1 MALWGHPDFRRLWTG
16 DTISQFGANVGT
28 TVVPLL
34 AAGVLNATPFEMG
47 LLAAASTMAFL
58 VIGLPAGVWVDRM
71 RRKPLMV
78 AMDVARA
85 ALMLSVPVAWW
96 LDLLGLP
103 QLIVVSLAV
112 GVCTVFFDVAYQ
124 SYLPSLVGRGQL
136 VEGNSKLQASL
147 SVAEVSGPAIGGYA
161 AQFLGAANGVLAT
174 GLGYLSSAFFLVRIQ
189 TVEPAPERHPDP
201 HLRREIMEGL
211 RFVFGNVTL
220 RMIVACTGTSNFF
233 HGIQNAVMI
242 LFLLQTVGLSEGTA
256 GLVLSAGGVG
266 GVLGA
271 AFAYRIGL
279 LVGQARMIWLIPLL
293 TWPFTLALPFVSDG
307 WGLVLP
313 MVGAAV
319 SVFGIVVYNVGQ
331 VSYRQAI
338 CPDHLLGRMNASV
351 RFVVWGTIPLGGLV
365 GGLLGDGLGIVPT
378 LWVAAVGQC
387 LAVLWV
393 LLSPLRGR
401 ADVTAAADATGTG
414 AH

>member
-1 MALWGHPDFRRLWTG
+1 MALWGHPDFRRLWIG
-16 DTISQFGANVGT
+16 DTISQFGATVGM
-28 TVVPLL
+28 TVIPLL

-47 LLAAASTMAFL
+47 LLAAASTIAFL

-71 RRKPLMV
+71 RRKPLMI

-96 LDLLGLP
+96 LDLLDLP
-103 QLIVVSLAV
+103 QLIAVSLAV

-174 GLGYLSSAFFLVRIQ
+174 GLGYLSSAFFLFRIK
-189 TVEPAPERHPDP
+189 TAEPAPERHPDP
-201 HLRREIMEGL
+201 HLRREVMEGL
-211 RFVFGNVTL
+211 RFVFSNVTL

-233 HGIQNAVMI
+233 HGIQNAVMV

-271 AFAYRIGL
+271 AFAYRIGV

-293 TWPFTLALPFVSDG
+293 TWPFTLALPFVSHG

-313 MVGAAV
+313 MAGLAV

-338 CPDHLLGRMNASV
+338 CPDHLLGRMNASI
-351 RFVVWGTIPLGGLV
+351 RWVVWGATPLGALLG
-365 GGLLGDGLGIVPT
+365 GGLGSWIGILPT
-378 LWVAAVGQC
+378 LWVSLIGS
-387 LAVLWV
+387 VLGMVWV
-393 LLSPLRGR
+393 LISPLRTMR
-401 ADVTAAADATGTG
+401 DLPAEASVDAHG
-414 AH
+414 

>member
-1 MALWGHPDFRRLWTG
+1 MALWGHPDFRRLWMG
-16 DTISQFGANVGT
+16 DTISQFGANVGM
-28 TVVPLL
+28 TVIPLL

-71 RRKPLMV
+71 RRKPLMI

-85 ALMLSVPVAWW
+85 ALMLSVPLAWW
-96 LDLLGLP
+96 LGLLGLP

-147 SVAEVSGPAIGGYA
+147 SVAEVSGPAIGGYG
-161 AQFLGAANGVLAT
+161 AQFLGAANSVLAT
-174 GLGYLSSAFFLVRIQ
+174 GLGYLSSAFFLMRIR
-189 TVEPAPERHPDP
+189 TAEPAPERHPDP

-233 HGIQNAVMI
+233 HGIQNAVLI
-242 LFLLQTVGLSEGTA
+242 LFLLQTVRLSEGTA

-271 AFAYRIGL
+271 AFAYKIGL
-279 LVGQARMIWLIPLL
+279 LVGQARMIWLIPVL

-313 MVGAAV
+313 MVGLAI

-338 CPDHLLGRMNASV
+338 CPDHLLGRMNASI
-351 RFVVWGTIPLGGLV
+351 RWVVWGSTPLGALLG
-365 GGLLGDGLGIVPT
+365 GGLGTWIGVVPT
-378 LWVAAVGQC
+378 LWVSLVGS
-387 LAVLWV
+387 VGGMVW
-393 LLSPLRGR
+393 LLVSPLRTMR
-401 ADVTAAADATGTG
+401 DLPTASSVE
-414 AH
+414 AHG

>member
-1 MALWGHPDFRRLWTG
+1 MTLWGHQDFRRLWAG
-16 DTISQFGANVGT
+16 DTISQFGSTVGM
-28 TVVPLL
+28 TVIPLL

-47 LLAAASTMAFL
+47 LLAAAGTMAFL
-58 VIGLPAGVWVDRM
+58 LIGLPAGVWVDRM
-71 RRKPLMV
+71 RRKPLMIT
-78 AMDVARA
+78 MDVVRA
-85 ALMLSVPVAWW
+85 LLMLSVPIAWW
-96 LDLLGLP
+96 LGVLDLP
-103 QLIVVSLAV
+103 QLIAVSLAV

-124 SYLPSLVGRGQL
+124 SYLPSLVGRDQL
-136 VEGNSKLQASL
+136 VEGNSKLQASM
-147 SVAEVSGPAIGGYA
+147 SVAEVSGPAIGGYV

-174 GLGYLSSAFFLVRIQ
+174 GLGYLSSAFFLFRIKHA
-189 TVEPAPERHPDP
+189 EPAPERHAAPN
-201 HLRREIMEGL
+201 LRREVAEGL

-242 LFLLQTVGLSEGTA
+242 LFLLQTARLSEGTA

-271 AFAYRIGL
+271 ALAFRIGL
-279 LVGQARMIWLIPLL
+279 LIGQARMIWLVPVL
-293 TWPFTLALPFVSDG
+293 TWPFTLTLPLISDG

-313 MVGAAV
+313 MVGLAV

-351 RFVVWGTIPLGGLV
+351 RWVVWGATPLGALA
-365 GGLLGDGLGIVPT
+365 GGVLGSWIGIVPT
-378 LWVAAVGQC
+378 LWVSLIGSVFGM
-387 LAVLWV
+387 VWV
-393 LLSPLRGR
+393 VLSPLRTMR
-401 ADVTAAADATGTG
+401 DLPTG
-414 AH
+414 ASVDAHG

>member
-16 DTISQFGANVGT
+16 DTISQFGATVGM

-34 AAGVLNATPFEMG
+34 AAGVLDATPFEMG

-58 VIGLPAGVWVDRM
+58 VIGLPAGVWVDRV
-71 RRKPLMV
+71 RRKPLMI
-78 AMDVARA
+78 AMDLVRA
-85 ALMLSVPVAWW
+85 ALMISVPVAWW
-96 LDLLGLP
+96 LDLLALP
-103 QLIVVSLAV
+103 QLVVVSLAV

-136 VEGNSKLQASL
+136 VEGNSKLQASM
-147 SVAEVSGPAIGGYA
+147 SVAEVSGPAVGGYA

-174 GLGYLSSAFFLVRIQ
+174 GLGYLSSAFFLARIK
-189 TVEPAPERHPDP
+189 TAEPVPQRHPDP
-201 HLRREIMEGL
+201 HLRREIAEGL

-233 HGIQNAVMI
+233 HGIQNAVMV
-242 LFLLQTVGLSEGTA
+242 LFLLQVAGLNEGTA

-271 AFAYRIGL
+271 AFAHRIGL
-279 LVGQARMIWLIPLL
+279 LVGQARMIWLVPVL

-313 MVGAAV
+313 MLGLAV
-319 SVFGIVVYNVGQ
+319 TMFGVVVYNIGQ
-331 VSYRQAI
+331 VSYRQVI
-338 CPDHLLGRMNASV
+338 CPDHLLGRMNASI
-351 RFVVWGTIPLGGLV
+351 RWVVWGATPLGA
-365 GGLLGDGLGIVPT
+365 LLGGVLGSWIGIVPT
-378 LWVAAVGQC
+378 LWVS
-387 LAVLWV
+387 LAGTVAGMVWL
-393 LLSPLRGR
+393 LLSPLRSMRDLPAG
-401 ADVTAAADATGTG
+401 DSVV
-414 AH
+414 AHG

>member
-1 MALWGHPDFRRLWTG
+1 MALWGHPDFRRLWVG
-16 DTISQFGANVGT
+16 DTISQFGANVGM
-28 TVVPLL
+28 TVIPLL
-34 AAGVLNATPFEMG
+34 AVGVLNATPFEMG
-47 LLAAASTMAFL
+47 LLAAASTIAFL
-58 VIGLPAGVWVDRM
+58 LIGLPAGVWVDRM
-71 RRKPLMV
+71 RRKPLMI

-85 ALMLSVPVAWW
+85 ALMLSVPAAWW
-96 LDLLGLP
+96 LGLLDLP
-103 QLIVVSLAV
+103 QLIIVSLAV

-174 GLGYLSSAFFLVRIQ
+174 GLGYLSSAFFLVRIK
-189 TVEPAPERHPDP
+189 TAEPAPERHPDP

-233 HGIQNAVMI
+233 HGIQNAVMV

-271 AFAYRIGL
+271 AFAHRIGL

-313 MVGAAV
+313 MACLAV

-338 CPDHLLGRMNASV
+338 CPDHLLGRMNASI
-351 RFVVWGTIPLGGLV
+351 RWVVWGATPLGA
-365 GGLLGDGLGIVPT
+365 LLGGALGSWIGIVPT
-378 LWVAAVGQC
+378 MWVSVIGSVAGMVW
-387 LAVLWV
+387 L
-393 LLSPLRGR
+393 LLSPLRSMR
-401 ADVTAAADATGTG
+401 DLPATSSVE
-414 AH
+414 AHG

>member
-1 MALWGHPDFRRLWTG
+1 MALWGHPDFRRLWMG
-16 DTISQFGANVGT
+16 DTISQFGASIGM
-28 TVVPLL
+28 TVIPLL

-47 LLAAASTMAFL
+47 LLTAASTMAFL
-58 VIGLPAGVWVDRM
+58 LIGLPAGVWVDRM
-71 RRKPLMV
+71 RRKPLMI

-96 LDLLGLP
+96 LGVLDLP

-174 GLGYLSSAFFLVRIQ
+174 GLGYLSSAFFLVRIKA
-189 TVEPAPERHPDP
+189 VEPAPERHPDP
-201 HLRREIMEGL
+201 HLRREVMEGL
-211 RFVFGNVTL
+211 RFVFSNSTL
-220 RMIVACTGTSNFF
+220 RKIVACTGTSNFF
-233 HGIQNAVMI
+233 HGIQQAVMV
-242 LFLLQTVGLSEGTA
+242 LFLLQTVRLSEGTA

-271 AFAYRIGL
+271 AFAYKIGL
-279 LVGQARMIWLIPLL
+279 WVGQARMIWLVPLV
-293 TWPFTLALPFVSDG
+293 TWPFTLALPFISDG

-313 MVGAAV
+313 MIGLAV
-319 SVFGIVVYNVGQ
+319 NVFGIDVYNIGQ
-331 VSYRQAI
+331 VSFRQAI

-351 RFVVWGTIPLGGLV
+351 RWVVWGSTPLGALLG
-365 GGLLGDGLGIVPT
+365 GGLGTWIGIVPT
-378 LWVAAVGQC
+378 LWVALVGAVLGM
-387 LAVLWV
+387 LWV
-393 LLSPLRGR
+393 LFSPLRTMRDLPAG
-401 ADVTAAADATGTG
+401 ASVDAHG
-414 AH
+414 

>member
-1 MALWGHPDFRRLWTG
+1 MALWGHPDFRRLWMG
-16 DTISQFGANVGT
+16 DTISQFGANVGM

-71 RRKPLMV
+71 RRKPLMI
-78 AMDVARA
+78 AMDVVRA
-85 ALMLSVPVAWW
+85 VLMVSVPIAWW
-96 LDLLGLP
+96 SDLLGLP

-147 SVAEVSGPAIGGYA
+147 SVAEVSGPAIGGYG
-161 AQFLGAANGVLAT
+161 AQFLGAANSVLAT
-174 GLGYLSSAFFLVRIQ
+174 GLGYLSSAFFLMRIR

-242 LFLLQTVGLSEGTA
+242 LFLIQTVNLSEGTA

-271 AFAYRIGL
+271 AFAHRIGL

-293 TWPFTLALPFVSDG
+293 TWPFTLTLPFVSDG
-307 WGLVLP
+307 WGLALP
-313 MVGAAV
+313 MAGLAV
-319 SVFGIVVYNVGQ
+319 STFGIVVYNVGQ

-338 CPDHLLGRMNASV
+338 CPDHLLGRMNASI
-351 RFVVWGTIPLGGLV
+351 RWVVWGATPLGALLGGGLGTWIGVVPTIWVSLIGAV
-365 GGLLGDGLGIVPT
+365 GGMV
-378 LWVAAVGQC
+378 
-387 LAVLWV
+387 WV
-393 LLSPLRGR
+393 LLSPLRTMR
-401 ADVTAAADATGTG
+401 DLPTTSSVE
-414 AH
+414 AHG

>member
-1 MALWGHPDFRRLWTG
+1 MALWGHPDFRRLWMG
-16 DTISQFGANVGT
+16 DTISQFGANVGM

-71 RRKPLMV
+71 RRRPLMI

-85 ALMLSVPVAWW
+85 ALMVSVPIAWW
-96 LDLLGLP
+96 LGLLGLT
-103 QLIVVSLAV
+103 QLVVVSLAV

-161 AQFLGAANGVLAT
+161 AQFLGAANSVLAT
-174 GLGYLSSAFFLVRIQ
+174 GLGYLSSAFFLVRIR

-201 HLRREIMEGL
+201 HLRREIAEGL

-242 LFLLQTVGLSEGTA
+242 LFLLQTVGLNEGTA

-271 AFAYRIGL
+271 AFAYKIGL
-279 LVGQARMIWLIPLL
+279 LVGQARMIWLVPAL
-293 TWPFTLALPFVSDG
+293 TWPFTLTLPFISDG

-313 MVGAAV
+313 MVALAV
-319 SVFGIVVYNVGQ
+319 STFGVVVYNVGQ

-338 CPDHLLGRMNASV
+338 CPDHLLGRMNASI
-351 RFVVWGTIPLGGLV
+351 RWVVWGATPLGALLG
-365 GGLLGDGLGIVPT
+365 GGLGTWIGIVPT
-378 LWVAAVGQC
+378 LWVSLVGS
-387 LAVLWV
+387 VGGMVWV
-393 LLSPLRGR
+393 LLSPLRTMR
-401 ADVTAAADATGTG
+401 DLPTTASVE
-414 AH
+414 AHG

>member
-1 MALWGHPDFRRLWTG
+1 MTLWGHQDFRRLWAG
-16 DTISQFGANVGT
+16 DTISQFGSTVGM
-28 TVVPLL
+28 TVIPLL

-47 LLAAASTMAFL
+47 LLAAAGTMAFL
-58 VIGLPAGVWVDRM
+58 LIGLPAGVWVDRM
-71 RRKPLMV
+71 RRKPLMI
-78 AMDVARA
+78 AMDVVRA
-85 ALMLSVPVAWW
+85 LLMLSVPVAWW
-96 LDLLGLP
+96 LGVLDLP
-103 QLIVVSLAV
+103 QLILVSLAV

-124 SYLPSLVGRGQL
+124 SYLPSLVGRDQL
-136 VEGNSKLQASL
+136 VEGNSKLQASM
-147 SVAEVSGPAIGGYA
+147 SVAEVSGPAIGGYV

-174 GLGYLSSAFFLVRIQ
+174 GLGYLSSAFFLFRIKR
-189 TVEPAPERHPDP
+189 VETTPERHAAPN
-201 HLRREIMEGL
+201 LRREVAEGL

-242 LFLLQTVGLSEGTA
+242 LFLLQTARLSEGTA

-271 AFAYRIGL
+271 ALAYRIGVL
-279 LVGQARMIWLIPLL
+279 IGQARMIWLVPVL
-293 TWPFTLALPFVSDG
+293 TWPFTLTLPFISDG

-313 MVGAAV
+313 MVGLAV

-351 RFVVWGTIPLGGLV
+351 RWVVWGATPLGAL
-365 GGLLGDGLGIVPT
+365 GGGALGSWIGIVPT
-378 LWVAAVGQC
+378 LWVSLVGS
-387 LAVLWV
+387 VLGMVWV
-393 LLSPLRGR
+393 VLSPLRTMR
-401 ADVTAAADATGTG
+401 DLPTG
-414 AH
+414 ASVDAHG

>member
-1 MALWGHPDFRRLWTG
+1 MALWGHSDFRRLWMG
-16 DTISQFGANVGT
+16 DTISQFGANVGM

-58 VIGLPAGVWVDRM
+58 VIGLPAGVWVDRT
-71 RRKPLMV
+71 RRKPLMI
-78 AMDVARA
+78 AMDVSRA
-85 ALMLSVPVAWW
+85 ALMLSVPAAWW
-96 LDLLGLP
+96 LDLLALP

-147 SVAEVSGPAIGGYA
+147 SVAEMSGPAIGGYA
-161 AQFLGAANGVLAT
+161 AQFLGAANSVLAT
-174 GLGYLSSAFFLVRIQ
+174 GLGYLSSAFFLVRIK
-189 TVEPAPERHPDP
+189 TVEPAPERHPDS
-201 HLRREIMEGL
+201 HLRREIAEGL
-211 RFVFGNVTL
+211 LFVFGNVTL

-233 HGIQNAVMI
+233 HGIQSAVMI
-242 LFLLQTVGLSEGTA
+242 LFLLNTVGLSEGTA

-279 LVGQARMIWLIPLL
+279 LVGQARMIWLVPLL
-293 TWPFTLALPFVSDG
+293 TWPFTLTLPFVSDG

-313 MVGAAV
+313 MAGAAV

-338 CPDHLLGRMNASV
+338 CPDHLLGRMNASI
-351 RFVVWGTIPLGGLV
+351 RWVVWGATPLGALLG
-365 GGLLGDGLGIVPT
+365 GGLGSWIGIVPT
-378 LWVAAVGQC
+378 LWVA
-387 LAVLWV
+387 LAGSVLGMVW
-393 LLSPLRGR
+393 LLISPLRTMRDLPAGTS
-401 ADVTAAADATGTG
+401 VDAHG
-414 AH
+414 

>member
-1 MALWGHPDFRRLWTG
+1 MALWGHPDFRRLWIG
-16 DTISQFGANVGT
+16 DTISQFGANVGM

-47 LLAAASTMAFL
+47 LLSAASMMAFL
-58 VIGLPAGVWVDRM
+58 LIGLPAGVWVDRM
-71 RRKPLMV
+71 RRKPLMI

-85 ALMLSVPVAWW
+85 ALLLSVPVAWW
-96 LDLLGLP
+96 FGLLGLP

-147 SVAEVSGPAIGGYA
+147 AVAEVSGPAIGGYA

-174 GLGYLSSAFFLVRIQ
+174 GVGYLSSAFFLFRIR

-201 HLRREIMEGL
+201 HLRREIAEGL
-211 RFVFGNVTL
+211 RFVFSNVTL
-220 RMIVACTGTSNFF
+220 RMIVATTGTSNFF
-233 HGIQNAVMI
+233 HGIQNAVFI
-242 LFLLQTVGLSEGTA
+242 LFLLNTVGLSEGTA
-256 GLVLSAGGVG
+256 GLLLSSGGVG

-271 AFAYRIGL
+271 AFAYRIGK

-293 TWPFTLALPFVSDG
+293 TWPFTLTLPFVSDG

-313 MVGAAV
+313 MAGSAV
-319 SVFGIVVYNVGQ
+319 SVFGIVVYNIGQ

-338 CPDHLLGRMNASV
+338 CPDHLLGRMNASI
-351 RFVVWGTIPLGGLV
+351 RWVVWGSTPLGALLG
-365 GGLLGDGLGIVPT
+365 GGLGTWIGIVPT
-378 LWVAAVGQC
+378 LWIALAGSVGGM
-387 LAVLWV
+387 VWV
-393 LLSPLRGR
+393 LLSPLRSMR
-401 ADVTAAADATGTG
+401 DLPTTSSVE
-414 AH
+414 AHG

>member
-1 MALWGHPDFRRLWTG
+1 MALWGHPDFRRLWMG
-16 DTISQFGANVGT
+16 DTISQFGATVGM

-34 AAGVLNATPFEMG
+34 AAGVLRATPFEMG

-58 VIGLPAGVWVDRM
+58 VIGLPAGVWVDRT
-71 RRKPLMV
+71 RRKPLMI
-78 AMDVARA
+78 AMDVTRA

-96 LDLLGLP
+96 LGVLGLP

-161 AQFLGAANGVLAT
+161 AQFLGAATSVLAT
-174 GLGYLSSAFFLVRIQ
+174 GLGYLSSAFFLVRIKA
-189 TVEPAPERHPDP
+189 VEPAPERHPDP
-201 HLRREIMEGL
+201 HLRREVMEGL
-211 RFVFGNVTL
+211 RFVFGNTTL

-233 HGIQNAVMI
+233 HGIQNAVMV

-271 AFAYRIGL
+271 AFAHRIGL
-279 LVGQARMIWLIPLL
+279 LVGQARMIWLVPVL

-313 MVGAAV
+313 MACLAV
-319 SVFGIVVYNVGQ
+319 ATFGIVVYNVGQ
-331 VSYRQAI
+331 VSFRQAI
-338 CPDHLLGRMNASV
+338 CPDHLLGRMNASI
-351 RFVVWGTIPLGGLV
+351 RWVVWGSTPLGALLG
-365 GGLLGDGLGIVPT
+365 GGLGSWVGIVPT
-378 LWVAAVGQC
+378 LWVSLVGS
-387 LAVLWV
+387 VGGVVWV
-393 LLSPLRGR
+393 LLSPLRSMR
-401 ADVTAAADATGTG
+401 DLPTTSSVQ
-414 AH
+414 AHG

>member
-1 MALWGHPDFRRLWTG
+1 MALWGHPDFRRLWMG
-16 DTISQFGANVGT
+16 DTISQFGATVGM

-58 VIGLPAGVWVDRM
+58 VIGLPAGVWVDRV
-71 RRKPLMV
+71 RRRPLMI
-78 AMDVARA
+78 AMDLVRA
-85 ALMLSVPVAWW
+85 ALMISVPVAWW
-96 LDLLGLP
+96 LGLLGLP
-103 QLIVVSLAV
+103 QLIAVSLAV

-136 VEGNSKLQASL
+136 VEGNSKLQASM

-174 GLGYLSSAFFLVRIQ
+174 GLGYLSSAFFLVRIK

-201 HLRREIMEGL
+201 HLRREISEGL

-233 HGIQNAVMI
+233 HGIQNAVMV
-242 LFLLQTVGLSEGTA
+242 LFLLQVAGLNEGTA

-271 AFAYRIGL
+271 AFAHRIGL
-279 LVGQARMIWLIPLL
+279 LVGQARMIWLVPVL

-313 MVGAAV
+313 MIGLAV
-319 SVFGIVVYNVGQ
+319 TMFGVVVYNIGQ
-331 VSYRQAI
+331 VSYRQVI

-351 RFVVWGTIPLGGLV
+351 RWVVWGATPVGALLGGV
-365 GGLLGDGLGIVPT
+365 LGSWIGIVPT
-378 LWVAAVGQC
+378 LWVSLLGA
-387 LAVLWV
+387 LAGIVWL
-393 LLSPLRGR
+393 LLSPLRSMRDLPAG
-401 ADVTAAADATGTG
+401 DSVL
-414 AH
+414 AHG

>member
-1 MALWGHPDFRRLWTG
+1 MALWGHPDFRRLWIG
-16 DTISQFGANVGT
+16 DTISQFGANVGM
-28 TVVPLL
+28 TVIPLL

-47 LLAAASTMAFL
+47 LLAAASTIAFL
-58 VIGLPAGVWVDRM
+58 LIGLPAGVWVDRM
-71 RRKPLMV
+71 RRKPLMI
-78 AMDVARA
+78 AMDVVRA

-96 LDLLGLP
+96 LDLLDLP
-103 QLIVVSLAV
+103 QLIVVSLAA

-161 AQFLGAANGVLAT
+161 AQLLGAANGVLAT
-174 GLGYLSSAFFLVRIQ
+174 GLGYLSSAFFLVRIK

-201 HLRREIMEGL
+201 QLRREIAEGL
-211 RFVFGNVTL
+211 RFVFGNTTL

-233 HGIQNAVMI
+233 HGVQNAVMV

-271 AFAYRIGL
+271 ALAYRIGV
-279 LVGQARMIWLIPLL
+279 LVGQARMIWLIPLV
-293 TWPFTLALPFVSDG
+293 TWPFILVLPFVSGG

-313 MVGAAV
+313 MAGLAV
-319 SVFGIVVYNVGQ
+319 TAFGIVVYNVGQ

-338 CPDHLLGRMNASV
+338 CPDQLLGRMNASI
-351 RFVVWGTIPLGGLV
+351 RWVVWGATPLGALLG
-365 GGLLGDGLGIVPT
+365 GGLGSWIGIVPT
-378 LWVAAVGQC
+378 LWVSVIGS
-387 LAVLWV
+387 VLGMVWL
-393 LLSPLRGR
+393 LLSPLRSMR
-401 ADVTAAADATGTG
+401 DLPATSNVE
-414 AH
+414 AHG

>member
-16 DTISQFGANVGT
+16 DTISQFGATVGM

-34 AAGVLNATPFEMG
+34 AAGVLDATPFEMG

-71 RRKPLMV
+71 RRKPLMI

-96 LDLLGLP
+96 LGLLGLP
-103 QLIVVSLAV
+103 QLVVVSLAV

-174 GLGYLSSAFFLVRIQ
+174 GLGYLSSAFFLVRIR
-189 TVEPAPERHPDP
+189 TVEPVPERHPDP
-201 HLRREIMEGL
+201 HLRREIGEGL
-211 RFVFGNVTL
+211 RFVFGNTTL

-233 HGIQNAVMI
+233 HGIQNAVII

-271 AFAYRIGL
+271 AFAFRIGL
-279 LVGQARMIWLIPLL
+279 AVGQARMIWLVPVL

-307 WGLVLP
+307 WGLALP
-313 MVGAAV
+313 MVCLAV
-319 SVFGIVVYNVGQ
+319 TSFGIVVYNVGQ
-331 VSYRQAI
+331 VSFRQAI
-338 CPDHLLGRMNASV
+338 CPDHLLGRMNASI
-351 RFVVWGTIPLGGLV
+351 RWVVWGATPLGALLG
-365 GGLLGDGLGIVPT
+365 GGLGSWIGIVPT
-378 LWVAAVGQC
+378 LWVSLAGSVGGMVW
-387 LAVLWV
+387 L
-393 LLSPLRGR
+393 LLSPLRSMR
-401 ADVTAAADATGTG
+401 DLPTTSSVDAHG
-414 AH
+414 

>member
-16 DTISQFGANVGT
+16 DTISQFGATVGM
-28 TVVPLL
+28 TVIPLL
-34 AAGVLNATPFEMG
+34 AAGVLDATPFEMG

-71 RRKPLMV
+71 RRKPLMI
-78 AMDVARA
+78 AMDVVRA
-85 ALMLSVPVAWW
+85 ALMLSVPLAWW
-96 LDLLGLP
+96 LGVLGLT
-103 QLIVVSLAV
+103 QLVVVSLAV

-161 AQFLGAANGVLAT
+161 AQFLGAANSVLAT
-174 GLGYLSSAFFLVRIQ
+174 GLGYLSSAFFLARIR
-189 TVEPAPERHPDP
+189 TVEPVPERHPDP

-211 RFVFGNVTL
+211 RFVFGNTTL
-220 RMIVACTGTSNFF
+220 RSIVACTGTSNFF

-242 LFLLQTVGLSEGTA
+242 LFLLQTVDLSEGTA

-293 TWPFTLALPFVSDG
+293 TWPFTLALPFISDG
-307 WGLVLP
+307 LGLVLP
-313 MVGAAV
+313 MVALAV
-319 SVFGIVVYNVGQ
+319 TSFGIVVYNVGQ

-338 CPDHLLGRMNASV
+338 CPDHLLGRMNASI
-351 RFVVWGTIPLGGLV
+351 RWVVWGATPLGALLG
-365 GGLLGDGLGIVPT
+365 GGLGSWIGIVPT
-378 LWVAAVGQC
+378 LWVSLAGSVGGM
-387 LAVLWV
+387 LWV
-393 LLSPLRGR
+393 LFSPLRSMR
-401 ADVTAAADATGTG
+401 DLPTTSSVE
-414 AH
+414 AHG